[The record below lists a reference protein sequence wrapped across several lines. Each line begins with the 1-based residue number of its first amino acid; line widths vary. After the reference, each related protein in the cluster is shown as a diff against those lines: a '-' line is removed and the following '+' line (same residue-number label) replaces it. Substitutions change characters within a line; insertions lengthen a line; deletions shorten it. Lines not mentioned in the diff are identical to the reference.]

1 MFYREKSYWALFTFK
16 HKENTELNDNS
27 RPQVDKGS
35 VFRS

>member
-1 MFYREKSYWALFTFK
+1 MFYHEKNDWALFTFK
-16 HKENTELNDNS
+16 HKNTESNDNS